1 MDETFWMRYRDIG
14 LVGIVFVVPG
24 SIFNLSF
31 TVMCLQNLHN
41 YTLLLRKATRNPLF
55 TPRGTSTLRRLT
67 PSWQVEDSASGASVK
82 HKVIEIVCIEML
94 G

>member
-41 YTLLLRKATRNPLF
+41 YTLLLRKATRIPLF
-55 TPRGTSTLRRLT
+55 TPRRTSTLRRLT

-82 HKVIEIVCIEML
+82 HKVIDMVCIEML